1 MNDGLPHDFPQTIAE
16 RNVEAILDGA
26 ERLLQRHEQPSILA
40 VAKEAGVSR
49 PTVYAHFGDRE
60 RLLEAL
66 VERAIQ
72 RATAAVESAEPEQ
85 GRAVD
90 ALQRLIAASWKHI
103 AHNDDIA
110 HAAAAELSARAMRR
124 SHETGRAMIGKVI
137 ERGRREGAFRNDVTT
152 GWQVTTCLAMI
163 HAAAEEVRAGELE
176 SNVALDLLS
185 TTITDLL
192 AGPQA

>member
-1 MNDGLPHDFPQTIAE
+1 MNDALVHDSPQTIAE

-40 VAKEAGVSR
+40 VANEAGVSR

-66 VERAIQ
+66 VERAVQ
-72 RATAAVESAEPEQ
+72 RAMAAVESAEPEQ

-103 AHNDDIA
+103 AYNDDIA
-110 HAAAAELSARAMRR
+110 HAAAAELSAHAMRR
-124 SHETGRAMIGKVI
+124 SHETARAVIGKVI